1 MGFLLEI
8 VLLILSGAPKYKTGY
23 CSLWVL
29 LKNIFDTRHTLA
41 DPLYYM
47 TKQQGYF
54 AYDDFKKK
62 VIIMLFSLCKR
73 KAMTVQIPQYMVRE

>member
-29 LKNIFDTRHTLA
+29 LKNIFDTRHILA

-54 AYDDFKKK
+54 AYDDLKKK
-62 VIIMLFSLCKR
+62 LSSCYFLCVEGKQWLYKYFS
-73 KAMTVQIPQYMVRE
+73 IW